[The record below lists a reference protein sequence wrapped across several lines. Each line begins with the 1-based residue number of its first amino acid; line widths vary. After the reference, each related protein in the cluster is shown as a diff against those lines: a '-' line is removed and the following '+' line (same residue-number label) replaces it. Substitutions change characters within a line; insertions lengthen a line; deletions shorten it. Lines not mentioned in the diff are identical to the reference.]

1 MTAYLVRRLG
11 QGVLVIA
18 IVTVI
23 VFALLNALPGGPAR
37 AILGAKANARAI
49 AEFKHDNYLDR
60 SLPIQYGAWIGR
72 LIKGNFGRS
81 YNQNEDVS
89 TLIAQR
95 LPKTLIL
102 TSLSLLVSLVIGL
115 PLGMLQAVKRK
126 RAVDHAISVLSLA
139 AYSAPIFLVG
149 IIGIWL
155 FAVKWHILPAQA
167 PQGTSAIGI
176 LSHPSGL
183 VLPVLALGVG
193 STAVFSR
200 YMRSS
205 TVENLVQ
212 DYVRLA
218 RAKGLSSTRVLLG
231 HVCRNALGPIATQLG
246 LFLPVIM
253 AGTVIT
259 ESVFN
264 YPGMGLLF
272 WNAAV
277 ARDYPTELGVV
288 LVVAVATVFGSLCAD
303 IAYAV
308 LDPRIRYARNRV

>member
-1 MTAYLVRRLG
+1 MTGYLARRTA
-11 QGVLVIA
+11 QGVLVIVF
-18 IVTVI
+18 VTII
-23 VFALLNALPGGPAR
+23 VFVLLHSLPGGPAR
-37 AILGAKANARAI
+37 AILGAKANPTAI
-49 AEFKHDNYLDR
+49 AAFERANDLDR
-60 SLPIQYGAWIGR
+60 PLPIQYAAWIGR
-72 LIKGNFGRS
+72 LLRGDLGQS
-81 YNQNEDVS
+81 YNQNEAVS

-102 TSLSLLVSLVIGL
+102 TTLSLLVSLLIGL
-115 PLGMLQAVKRK
+115 PLGMLQAVKRNQI
-126 RAVDHAISVLSLA
+126 VDHAISVVSLA

-149 IIGIWL
+149 FVGIWL
-155 FAVKWHILPAQA
+155 FAVKWHVLPAEA
-167 PQGTSAIGI
+167 PQGTSTLGI

-183 VLPVLALGVG
+183 VLPVLALGIG

-205 TVENLVQ
+205 TAENLVQ

-218 RAKGLSSTRVLLG
+218 HAKGLSSTGVIFR
-231 HVCRNALGPIATQLG
+231 HVARNALGPIATQLG

-253 AGTVIT
+253 AGAVIV

-277 ARDYPTELGVV
+277 ARDYATELGVV

-308 LDPRIRYARNRV
+308 LDPRIRYAGSKG